1 MINQCTSRQ
10 AGGFGN
16 IDKHL
21 IEGDAIEILYS
32 TELAIPLYQVG
43 LLLLSSLALIA
54 GKRQLALI
62 INYLFVLY
70 WGYWLNREVVVP
82 QLDLFTACYFGF
94 GILIIV
100 LALIG
105 LLNKATE

>member
-1 MINQCTSRQ
+1 M
-10 AGGFGN
+10 
-16 IDKHL
+16 
-21 IEGDAIEILYS
+21 EILYS

-43 LLLLSSLALIA
+43 LLLLLSSLALIA

-70 WGYWLNREVVVP
+70 WGYWLNREAIAP

-105 LLNKATE
+105 FLNKATE

>member
-1 MINQCTSRQ
+1 ME
-10 AGGFGN
+10 
-16 IDKHL
+16 L
-21 IEGDAIEILYS
+21 LYS

-43 LLLLSSLALIA
+43 LLLLLSSLALFA
-54 GKRQLALI
+54 GKTQMALI

-70 WGYWLNREVVVP
+70 WGYWLNREAVLGYGIP

-94 GILIIV
+94 GVLIII

-105 LLNKATE
+105 FLNKPA